1 MTRAELS
8 ESIRQFSMKWAKK
21 GKEDEDDRSFWIDLF
36 QRVLDVEKATDLLE
50 FQKKVVVNNT
60 TKKIDVYIPDTKVII
75 EQKSN
80 NKSLD
85 EKILQGDGEK
95 LTPFEQAERYNNHL
109 PHSEKARW
117 IVTSN
122 FKEIWIYDMDK
133 NDREREPIKIEL
145 NALGDKH
152 SLLKFLIKEEVK
164 EITDEVAVSV
174 KAGDIVGLIYDAF
187 LEEYGDNPTEEDLK
201 ELNKLCV
208 RLVFCLYAEDAGL
221 FEDNAF
227 HDYLQTWNVENMN
240 SALEKLFDVLDTPLE
255 KRRSFLDDR
264 LKAFPY
270 VNGELFKDKVEIP
283 PITEKI
289 KKLLLDDASRDF
301 DWSKISPTIF
311 GAVFESTLNPETRR
325 SGGMHYT
332 SVENIHKV
340 INPLFMEELEQEYTK
355 IVEEIKVPKTRITK
369 LRAFQ
374 EKIAGL
380 KFLDPACGSGNFL
393 TETYLSLR
401 KLENNVLKS
410 IVDADKKQ
418 TDGQMEFGNV
428 LSEANPI
435 KVSINQFYGIEI
447 NDFAVTVARTAMW
460 IAENQMMQE
469 TCELLFMDLDFLP
482 LKSYTNII
490 EGNALRIDWNEVIK
504 SNECNYIMGN
514 PPFVGARLMTTEQ
527 KKDVVEIFYNW
538 KKTGNLDYVS
548 CWFKKAF
555 DYIVNTNICVALVS
569 TNSISQGDSVATLW
583 KTLFEKGLVINFAYR
598 TFRWDSEA
606 NIKAHV
612 HCIIV
617 GFTYKT
623 SMPQKT
629 IFENKERIIV
639 SNINGYLMD
648 GENVFVEAR
657 KKPLCSVPEIKFG
670 SMPNDGGYLSDYSFE
685 AKEIIVKEYPES
697 EKFFKKIVGAQ
708 EFINNIER
716 YCLWIEPSNLPEI
729 KDIPPIYNAV
739 INVRTFREKSKRLS
753 TRKLAG
759 TPYLFG
765 EIRQPKTDY
774 LLIPATSSQRRK
786 YIPIGFMSND
796 VISNNANFV
805 MENAQMYHFGIL
817 SSNVHMAWINTVAGR
832 LKSDFR
838 YSAKVVYNNFPWC
851 SMSKEHKESIE
862 KTANE
867 ILRVRNKYKDVPLA
881 KLYDPIIMPSE
892 LSEAHRK
899 NDVAVMRAYGF
910 DVKTMT
916 AESCV
921 AKLMEMYNELVDLNK
936 DK

>member
-8 ESIRQFSMKWAKK
+8 ESIRQFSMKWANK

-36 QRVLDVEKATDLLE
+36 QRVLDVENATDLLE

-60 TKKIDVYIPDTKVII
+60 TKKIDVYLPDTKVII

-80 NKSLD
+80 TKSLD

-152 SLLKFLIKEEVK
+152 SLLKFLIKEDVK

-174 KAGDIVGLIYDAF
+174 KAGNIVGLIYDAF
-187 LEEYGDNPTEEDLK
+187 LEEYGENPTDEDLK

-240 SALEKLFDVLDTPLE
+240 SALEKLFDVLDTPID

-270 VNGELFKDKVEIP
+270 VNGELFRDKVEIP

-311 GAVFESTLNPETRR
+311 GAVFESTLNPDTRR

-340 INPLFMEELEQEYTK
+340 IDPLFMEELEEEYRV
-355 IVEEIKVPKTRITK
+355 IVEETKVPKIRINK
-369 LRAFQ
+369 LQAFQ
-374 EKIAGL
+374 EKLAGL

-401 KLENNVLKS
+401 KLENKVLQS

-418 TDGQMEFGNV
+418 TDGQMGFGNIIG
-428 LSEANPI
+428 EINPI

-482 LKSYTNII
+482 LKSYTNIV
-490 EGNALRIDWNEVIK
+490 EGNALRIEWNDVMP
-504 SNECNYIMGN
+504 NYECSYIIGN
-514 PPFVGARLMTTEQ
+514 PPFVGGMFMSKEQ
-527 KKDVVEIFYNW
+527 KQDLTELMKDVKGVGE
-538 KKTGNLDYVS
+538 LDFVAGWYV
-548 CWFKKAF
+548 KASA
-555 DYIVNTNICVALVS
+555 YIQNTKIQVAFVS
-569 TNSISQGDSVATLW
+569 TNSICQGQQANVLW
-583 KTLFEKGLVINFAYR
+583 KELYKYNIVINFAYR
-598 TFRWDSEA
+598 TFVWNSEA
-606 NIKAHV
+606 SQQAKV
-612 HCIIV
+612 HCIIIS
-617 GFTYKT
+617 F
-623 SMPQKT
+623 ST
-629 IFENKERIIV
+629 IEKRNKKIFDKDDIIKAK
-639 SNINGYLMD
+639 NINSYLLD
-648 GENVFVEAR
+648 AKQFFVENR
-657 KKPLCSVPEIKFG
+657 SNPLWDVPKLIFG
-670 SMPNDGGYLSDYSFE
+670 SMPRDGGGFILSEDEKEQLIKTEPLAEKWIKLYLG
-685 AKEIIVKEYPES
+685 AS
-697 EKFFKKIVGAQ
+697 EFLHNKK
-708 EFINNIER
+708 R
-716 YCLWIEPSNLPEI
+716 YCLWLKGAEPSEI
-729 KDIPPIYNAV
+729 NKCPTVKKRIELV
-739 INVRTFREKSKRLS
+739 KEFRQNSKA
-753 TRKLAG
+753 AG
-759 TPYLFG
+759 TRRYAEIPHLFCQIAQPTEG
-765 EIRQPKTDY
+765 NYIAVPKTSSERRNYIPMGFLSSDIIASD
-774 LLIPATSSQRRK
+774 LLFLIP
-786 YIPIGFMSND
+786 
-796 VISNNANFV
+796 NA
-805 MENAQMYHFGIL
+805 ELYHFGVL
-817 SSNVHMAWINTVAGR
+817 ESNVHMAWMRIFAGR
-832 LKSDFR
+832 LKSDYR
-838 YSAKVVYNNFPWC
+838 YSKDIVYNNFPWC
-851 SMSKEHKESIE
+851 SSTEEHKKAIE
-862 KTANE
+862 RTAQG
-867 ILRVRNKYKDVPLA
+867 ILDARSLYPNSSLADLYNPL
-881 KLYDPIIMPSE
+881 LMPKE
-892 LSEAHRK
+892 LKEAHRK
-899 NDVAVMRAYGF
+899 NDIAVMKAYGM
-910 DVKTMT
+910 DVKETT
-916 AESCV
+916 AESCI
-921 AKLMEMYNELVDLNK
+921 AMLLGMYEEQVEYK
-936 DK
+936 G